1 MTFQQFANK
10 YNGKYAKH
18 PMGLGKQCMDVYRLY
33 VDEVLKLPQSP
44 GVIGAADIWNT
55 YLKDHFDRIENTPE
69 AIPQEGDIIIWQ
81 RASSLPYGHVAICA
95 NAGQLT
101 FTSFDQNYPTGS
113 PCHFQNHR
121 YVNVLG
127 WIRAKVVS
135 EVITDQTKID
145 LGDMGVLEVQAIRS
159 ILKDNIRDLANKDK
173 KIYELENMVD
183 ELVKKVAE
191 LTKII
196 SDLQSQVDKLN
207 ENPSVVTIPASEWE
221 LNEVEKSFVANLVE
235 KIRKFFGF

>member
-159 ILKDNIRDLANKDK
+159 ELLDLRRD
-173 KIYELENMVD
+173 
-183 ELVKKVAE
+183 
-191 LTKII
+191 
-196 SDLQSQVDKLN
+196 N
-207 ENPSVVTIPASEWE
+207 ENLKKHI
-221 LNEVEKSFVANLVE
+221 VEIE
-235 KIRKFFGF
+235 KLIDQIIKEHVQL